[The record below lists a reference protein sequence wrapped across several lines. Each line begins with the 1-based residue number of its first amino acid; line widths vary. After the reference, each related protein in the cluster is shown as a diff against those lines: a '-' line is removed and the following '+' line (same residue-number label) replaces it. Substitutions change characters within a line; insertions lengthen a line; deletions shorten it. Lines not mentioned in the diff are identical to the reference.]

1 MQFYKQ
7 EHARYYF
14 IVIIFLNLFA
24 VLQRV
29 CQPETDVAAAFAVT
43 RYAQCPHELPCK
55 RAGIPVKEWCLQ
67 LTQQMAWS
75 VHHYSCLRVHN
86 AWLQIHNVLISSKSK
101 EVHGQGQA
109 DV

>member
-1 MQFYKQ
+1 
-7 EHARYYF
+7 
-14 IVIIFLNLFA
+14 
-24 VLQRV
+24 
-29 CQPETDVAAAFAVT
+29 
-43 RYAQCPHELPCK
+43 
-55 RAGIPVKEWCLQ
+55 LQ